1 MKSDAPVENANGT
14 NGNSN
19 GSTNGACDNVS
30 GVVIVSDIL
39 QQSTS
44 SFVELTAG
52 SQSHDRAESSKHE
65 PEDIDGKEAD
75 NQPEKT
81 ELEARQDE
89 CASQNEVPT
98 VEPQTLADSVPDLP
112 AKESMDTLEDE
123 KVETNVEENKS
134 EEESKPENPPEE
146 CVDEPAQVG
155 DVEDPPQDADKPA
168 TPVPI
173 SNEQSDEFSAD
184 FVTHFEENTD
194 EFRTRLQLIN
204 QLIEDRKNLL
214 NRLSEDGT
222 QEEAVDI
229 RALRRSLSKRR
240 RSSMQEQHRV
250 ERETTPPQPRSPSSS
265 STAGSPAK
273 RLRQDEPK
281 SSPTPSDASINSK
294 ENEALEK
301 QEHGAYCIIAKFH
314 LV

>member
-19 GSTNGACDNVS
+19 GGTNGACDNVS

-123 KVETNVEENKS
+123 KVETNVEENKP

-155 DVEDPPQDADKPA
+155 DVEDPPQDFVD
-168 TPVPI
+168 
-173 SNEQSDEFSAD
+173 FAD